1 MVPTILALCALL
13 CRCST
18 ALPLIAFYSL
28 PAQTSTPSLKIIST
42 SLSEAAPAAPTTS
55 PLVVTTTI
63 TTPIIEITDVED
75 TTTTIATVTS
85 LITVYLP
92 TPTTAD
98 TPSSAMDPSS
108 DKSWAAPAQMTD
120 LSPFNISS
128 IGGSRNLRVVNG
140 IPAAASVTS
149 FAVDVAPSGI
159 VIDERTWNNDSS
171 VLQLLY
177 PANSINPGNKERPQG
192 GAQFYDTPMD
202 ISQAR
207 TITMIYSV
215 FFPVDFDFIRGGKLP
230 GLTRMMWRKDGLG
243 ELYLY
248 APKDA
253 QTKALCNDPESV
265 CDAAYGL
272 SIGRVSF
279 QYTRGTWTTLSQ
291 TVTIN
296 TPGQQDACFT
306 NNTLLVNG
314 VRVIDRNDVYYRNR
328 MGAEPETPSP
338 PKHNGGLLGSILDG
352 ILRRHS
358 QAQWEVALGSQTQST
373 SFGVESEPVKEVG
386 FIGIFFSTFFGGHED
401 KWASP
406 KDQYAWFKD
415 FGLLLNS

>member
-1 MVPTILALCALL
+1 
-13 CRCST
+13 
-18 ALPLIAFYSL
+18 
-28 PAQTSTPSLKIIST
+28 
-42 SLSEAAPAAPTTS
+42 
-55 PLVVTTTI
+55 
-63 TTPIIEITDVED
+63 
-75 TTTTIATVTS
+75 
-85 LITVYLP
+85 
-92 TPTTAD
+92 
-98 TPSSAMDPSS
+98 
-108 DKSWAAPAQMTD
+108 MTD

-192 GAQFYDTPMD
+192 GAQFYATPMD

-207 TITMIYSV
+207 NITMIYSV
-215 FFPVDFDFIRGGKLP
+215 FFPVDFDFMRGGKLP
-230 GLTRMMWRKDGLG
+230 GLYGGHRGCSGGNEALDCFSTRMMWRKDGLG

-253 QTKALCNDPESV
+253 QTEALCNDPQSV

-272 SIGRVSF
+272 SIGRGSF
-279 QYTRGTWTTLSQ
+279 KYTRGTWTTLSQ
-291 TVTIN
+291 TVTLN
-296 TPGQQDACFT
+296 TPGQQDGCFT
-306 NNTLLVNG
+306 LDVNG

-328 MGAEPETPSP
+328 MGTFTWYS
-338 PKHNGGLLGSILDG
+338 LT
-352 ILRRHS
+352 LRLS
-358 QAQWEVALGSQTQST
+358 L
-373 SFGVESEPVKEVG
+373 
-386 FIGIFFSTFFGGHED
+386 IFQSTFFGGHED